1 MSGKIAE
8 LLGDHRPIV
17 GDGAIGTMLQAAG
30 LMPGASPELWNVEKA
45 EAMRVVHMAYADAGA
60 RLLTTNTFGGTRP
73 RLALHHLEDRV
84 HELNEAGARLAR
96 EVADRSGLLVLGSM
110 GPTGELMEPLGTMTH
125 DEARELF
132 AEQAAAL
139 VAGGADIL
147 LVETLS
153 DLGEARAAVDGCRQ
167 ASPEVPVAVTMTFD
181 VKRHTMMGVSPQ
193 QALDEISA
201 MGVELVGA
209 NCGSG
214 PAEIEDVMT
223 IMSAH
228 RPDGVLLLAQ
238 SNAGLPELVDGEFR
252 YGGTPEV
259 MAGYAVKMRDLGVD
273 VIGSCCGSTPAHTA
287 AMRARL
293 SVPAATA

>member
-167 ASPEVPVAVTMTFD
+167 AAPEVPVAVTMTFD

-193 QALDEISA
+193 LALDEISA

-273 VIGSCCGSTPAHTA
+273 VIGACCGSTPAHTA

>member
-1 MSGKIAE
+1 
-8 LLGDHRPIV
+8 
-17 GDGAIGTMLQAAG
+17 
-30 LMPGASPELWNVEKA
+30 
-45 EAMRVVHMAYADAGA
+45 
-60 RLLTTNTFGGTRP
+60 
-73 RLALHHLEDRV
+73 
-84 HELNEAGARLAR
+84 
-96 EVADRSGLLVLGSM
+96 
-110 GPTGELMEPLGTMTH
+110 
-125 DEARELF
+125 
-132 AEQAAAL
+132 
-139 VAGGADIL
+139 
-147 LVETLS
+147 
-153 DLGEARAAVDGCRQ
+153 
-167 ASPEVPVAVTMTFD
+167 
-181 VKRHTMMGVSPQ
+181 
-193 QALDEISA
+193 

>member
-201 MGVELVGA
+201 MDVELVGA

>member
-167 ASPEVPVAVTMTFD
+167 AAHEVPVAVTMTFD

>member
-84 HELNEAGARLAR
+84 NELNEAGARLAR

-167 ASPEVPVAVTMTFD
+167 AAPEVPVAVTMTFD

-193 QALDEISA
+193 LALDEISA

>member
-110 GPTGELMEPLGTMTH
+110 GPTGELLEPLGTMTH

-167 ASPEVPVAVTMTFD
+167 AAPEVPVAVTMTFD

>member
-84 HELNEAGARLAR
+84 NELNEAGARLAR

-167 ASPEVPVAVTMTFD
+167 AAPEVPVAVTMTFD

>member
-167 ASPEVPVAVTMTFD
+167 AAPEVPVAVTMTFD

-193 QALDEISA
+193 QALDEIPA